1 MDEPF
6 GAVDPIAEEAAA
18 IQFHELQAR
27 LTKTVVFV
35 THDVDEAIL
44 SGDRMVVLN
53 VGGIVEQYDTPEKVL
68 AEPASDFVE
77 RFLGGERGLK
87 RLALLPIGKAS
98 SRARSLM
105 SR

>member
-1 MDEPF
+1 ME
-6 GAVDPIAEEAAA
+6 
-18 IQFHELQAR
+18 FHELQAR

-44 SGDRMVVLN
+44 LGDRMVVLN

-77 RFLGGERGLK
+77 IPRRRTRPEAPGS
-87 RLALLPIGKAS
+87 APDHKAH
-98 SRARSLM
+98 RAGPVR
-105 SR
+105 